1 MGRVDIEQN
10 KHYQHLSIKQIS
22 QNASLA
28 SSNSQFQ
35 TSKELM
41 AVSEP
46 VQPAENNAKSPID
59 DILEYGLMLF
69 SNDKDLENNLKNN
82 LHTFDS
88 TIEISNF
95 IEQSMGNGYFE
106 DIAKAFNE
114 IAPTEPDKAKE
125 LIDTHA
131 YLHPLPFGS
140 CMRNIAAH
148 GCPKRLSCQSG
159 VSCVNFTVTGRMGE
173 LENLKLTKNRL
184 IEQAKNLADN
194 SEFTLRIKEQV
205 QNLERFEQKIM
216 VSYSNKIPVN
226 IYKAIDTELS
236 QPRALAELFSLEY
249 EKIKANN
256 QEEGKC

>member
-1 MGRVDIEQN
+1 MLMGRVDIEQN

-95 IEQSMGNGYFE
+95 IEQSMGDGYFE

-194 SEFTLRIKEQV
+194 SEFTLRIKSKFKTLSV
-205 QNLERFEQKIM
+205 L
-216 VSYSNKIPVN
+216 NK
-226 IYKAIDTELS
+226 KS
-236 QPRALAELFSLEY
+236 WLATV
-249 EKIKANN
+249 IKF
-256 QEEGKC
+256 Q